1 MLLANAWMP
10 NKGSGVFFELSPSI
24 MEERVSKK
32 APGPFLVALLASA
45 AIVSAGCT
53 TTPAQYW
60 ERLKGDGFPGWSE
73 AMGSGVR
80 GNKDAKSSGFFT
92 DRRSEQI
99 EKDLGGF

>member
-1 MLLANAWMP
+1 MDSAH
-10 NKGSGVFFELSPSI
+10 
-24 MEERVSKK
+24 SKK
-32 APGPFLVALLASA
+32 TPDPLSVALLAI
-45 AIVSAGCT
+45 AILVSAGCT

-60 ERLKGDGFPGWSE
+60 EKLKGDGFPGWSD